1 MHVLFKILRLEL
13 MYEKEHFA
21 LVDLGIR
28 VNLFYTISLNK
39 TALISKSES
48 VDNH

>member
-1 MHVLFKILRLEL
+1 
-13 MYEKEHFA
+13 MYKKEPFA

-39 TALISKSES
+39 AALISKSES
-48 VDNH
+48 VDNHWFNAKYAIVN